1 MKNLARKSLVAVGL
15 MMSLSTLANDSE
27 MTFKDKEKDV
37 INMSFEN
44 VAQGSSLTI
53 KDQNGLVLY
62 NESIEQG
69 GDYKKGFDLTS
80 LPNGDYFFELNSELK
95 IVVIPFIVD
104 SNEVVFDKESEES
117 IYKPIVRTKDNM
129 VYVSRT
135 EIEQT
140 PLSYKIY
147 YADNYDLVHTAQ
159 FEELEE
165 VKKAYDFS
173 AAKKGNY
180 VFVFESKGRKFTQNV
195 KI

>member
-1 MKNLARKSLVAVGL
+1 MKNLARKSLVAIGL
-15 MMSLSTLANDSE
+15 MMSLTTLANDGTS
-27 MTFKDKEKDV
+27 KIKENEKKV
-37 INMSFEN
+37 TNMRFEN
-44 VAQGSSLTI
+44 VAQGSTLTI
-53 KDQNGLVLY
+53 KDVSGLVLY
-62 NESIEQG
+62 NEAIKQT
-69 GDYKKGFDLTS
+69 GDYSKGFDLTS

-95 IVVIPFIVD
+95 IVVIPFKVN
-104 SNEVVFDKESEES
+104 SSEVIFDKESEDS
-117 IYKPIVRTKDNM
+117 IYKPVVRTKENM

-135 EIEQT
+135 KIEQT

-147 YADNYDLVHTAQ
+147 YASNYDLVHEVD

-180 VFVFESKGRKFTQNV
+180 VFVFESKGRKFTKNV

>member
-104 SNEVVFDKESEES
+104 SKEVVFDKESEES

>member
-27 MTFKDKEKDV
+27 MTFKEKENNV
-37 INMSFEN
+37 TNMRFEN

-53 KDQNGLVLY
+53 KDENGLVLY
-62 NESIEQG
+62 NESIEQS

-95 IVVIPFIVD
+95 IVVIPFRVD
-104 SNEVVFDKESEES
+104 SSEVVFDKESEES
-117 IYKPIVRTKDNM
+117 IYKPVVRTKDNM

-135 EIEQT
+135 VIEQT
-140 PLSYKIY
+140 PLTYKIY
-147 YADNYDLVHTAQ
+147 YADNYDLVHTAK

-165 VKKAYDFS
+165 VKTAFDFS

-180 VFVFESKGRKFTQNV
+180 VFVFESKGRKFTKNV